1 MLKPG
6 KEKRK
11 KTRID
16 IKDYKQKSSMKAGKK
31 YMTDVICDKD
41 NTNKL
46 WSYIKSKGQEFIGVA
61 PLKNQ
66 QGFLKNY
73 NQSKANILNEQFKSV
88 FTTENHTNFPDKG
101 PGPFPSMTNINITEQ
116 GVYKLLKNQ
125 KPHKA
130 TGPDE
135 VPVFILRSAAQQLD
149 PILTQIYRHS
159 LDTGA
164 VPQDWRDAWVV
175 PIFKKGERHSSK
187 L

>member
-1 MLKPG
+1 VFL
-6 KEKRK
+6 
-11 KTRID
+11 
-16 IKDYKQKSSMKAGKK
+16 
-31 YMTDVICDKD
+31 
-41 NTNKL
+41 
-46 WSYIKSKGQEFIGVA
+46 VA

-135 VPVFILRSAAQQLD
+135 VPAFILRSAAQQLCTVMKSCD
-149 PILTQIYRHS
+149 SQDRLYLKPCCVSDKMLLASKCYATMH
-159 LDTGA
+159 DTFHYFA
-164 VPQDWRDAWVV
+164 CY
-175 PIFKKGERHSSK
+175 
-187 L
+187 